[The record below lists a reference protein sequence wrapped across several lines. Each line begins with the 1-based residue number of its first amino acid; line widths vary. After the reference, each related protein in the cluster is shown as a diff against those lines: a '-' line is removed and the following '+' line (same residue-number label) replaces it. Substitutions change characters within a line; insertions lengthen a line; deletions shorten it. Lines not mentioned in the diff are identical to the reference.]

1 MTDILLSGDD
11 DIYEKL
17 SRSFL
22 PKGKGRHLDPPQV
35 PLTNRL
41 LLQLRLLQTEHGK
54 TAKDVSKWF
63 ERLYPNVSYPSSRLS
78 GVFVRLMK
86 KVTKMHEGGED
97 LAAFL
102 ATEVDFD
109 FVSASLTSLGLKR
122 GQLMARESALGSGQS
137 CVSPNSLTH
146 QVIVDLENFRSKEKL
161 SDKFTIRWVK
171 ALTGSTDSDCDKAI
185 QASVK
190 QLMACYTKLATNSI
204 KIDNGML
211 SLFLT
216 TSFKLKVYHQPEK
229 MVAQGPS
236 SCSTSDDALKLKKYE
251 KQALKEKST
260 LQEQVSDLQSHAGV
274 LKETIQELSQ
284 EKNKLIQQ
292 KGDNQK
298 LQEHIGK
305 LQKLIQRQKQ
315 MLSGLNPEKLQY
327 LRNRNLLLKDKL
339 RANRSVHDKLGK
351 LKQEHK
357 ELSQTAFTQKQSY
370 ERSLRRMRVRIQQ
383 LEEQLAQN
391 AVRIEPV
398 VEERQKPE
406 TRFGRNNRY
415 SDSMRQTCMH
425 LQSECNLSAGKIRP
439 VIQVVAENLFGVHF
453 EDQDLPNLQ
462 TSINM
467 MDEGHCAA
475 KMQAAMLM
483 KDTQNF
489 TLHTDGTSRGGDK
502 IMAHQITM
510 DNGATLSLGFCTLAS
525 EDACTVLEVTVSILR
540 EVADL
545 YCTDRDEDQDHFF
558 KTLLSKLTSVMTD
571 RAAVMK
577 SFDEKLLAFL
587 QSELGKTTTLHFL
600 NCNAHFLLGLSRACE
615 IALGMIEKD
624 LTDAGGKLGRDCL
637 PKFQR
642 YHNTE
647 TATARVIR
655 LTCAPDLFTL
665 PIRA

>member
-1 MTDILLSGDD
+1 
-11 DIYEKL
+11 
-17 SRSFL
+17 
-22 PKGKGRHLDPPQV
+22 
-35 PLTNRL
+35 
-41 LLQLRLLQTEHGK
+41 
-54 TAKDVSKWF
+54 
-63 ERLYPNVSYPSSRLS
+63 
-78 GVFVRLMK
+78 
-86 KVTKMHEGGED
+86 MHEGGED

-137 CVSPNSLTH
+137 CVSPNGLTH

-171 ALTGSTDSDCDKAI
+171 ALTGSTDSDSDKAI
-185 QASVK
+185 KASVK

-216 TSFKLKVYHQPEK
+216 SKLKVHHQPEK
-229 MVAQGPS
+229 MAAQGPS
-236 SCSTSDDALKLKKYE
+236 SCSTSDDALKLKKFE
-251 KQALKEKST
+251 NQALKEKSK

-298 LQEHIGK
+298 LQEDLGK

-315 MLSGLNPEKLQY
+315 MSELNPEKLQY

-339 RANRSVHDKLGK
+339 RANRSAHDKLSK

-370 ERSLRRMRVRIQQ
+370 ERSLRRRRVRIQK

-406 TRFGRNNRY
+406 TRFGKNNRN

-425 LQSECNLSAGKIRP
+425 LQSECNLCR
-439 VIQVVAENLFGVHF
+439 EN
-453 EDQDLPNLQ
+453 
-462 TSINM
+462 
-467 MDEGHCAA
+467 
-475 KMQAAMLM
+475 K
-483 KDTQNF
+483 
-489 TLHTDGTSRGGDK
+489 
-502 IMAHQITM
+502 
-510 DNGATLSLGFCTLAS
+510 AS
-525 EDACTVLEVTVSILR
+525 HSGCS
-540 EVADL
+540 
-545 YCTDRDEDQDHFF
+545 
-558 KTLLSKLTSVMTD
+558 
-571 RAAVMK
+571 
-577 SFDEKLLAFL
+577 
-587 QSELGKTTTLHFL
+587 
-600 NCNAHFLLGLSRACE
+600 
-615 IALGMIEKD
+615 
-624 LTDAGGKLGRDCL
+624 
-637 PKFQR
+637 
-642 YHNTE
+642 
-647 TATARVIR
+647 
-655 LTCAPDLFTL
+655 
-665 PIRA
+665 